1 MENISKS
8 SRVVVAEDVVSCDL
22 DVEAAILDLKEGI
35 YYGLDPVG
43 SRIWDLLQ
51 EPTTV
56 DEILKVLLDEY
67 DVELEECK
75 KDVCDLIGELSDNG
89 LVNVDKT

>member
-22 DVEAAILDLKEGI
+22 DGEAAILDLKEGI

-67 DVELEECK
+67 DVELEECR

-89 LVNVDKT
+89 LVMINE